1 MERRW
6 TGILMVRGQ
15 AMVLNAPV
23 GMSVPCLGENAD
35 PFGSTSLKAP
45 SEGWIAHRYFVGS
58 HIRNGLLSCISMVV
72 LASSEGLYRTST
84 VSPAFGRSFL
94 LNALGSSFR
103 SISSLGMVSIA
114 LFGSSLAVFSLIDRR
129 PPVPTGAVHGRS
141 GGRFRGRDKRPAWD
155 REEFYE
161 LGVLV

>member
-23 GMSVPCLGENAD
+23 GISVPCLGENAD

-58 HIRNGLLSCISMVV
+58 HIRNGLLSVSSVAVSMVV
-72 LASSEGLYRTST
+72 LASSEGLDRTST

-94 LNALGSSFR
+94 LNVLGSSFH
-103 SISSLGMVSIA
+103 SIYSLGMVSIA
-114 LFGSSLAVFSLIDRR
+114 LFGSSLAVFSL
-129 PPVPTGAVHGRS
+129 
-141 GGRFRGRDKRPAWD
+141 
-155 REEFYE
+155 
-161 LGVLV
+161 